1 MKAYDAFNDAHSEQ
15 ISQSVT
21 DLNQIADKVKD
32 FCENRADNYE
42 LADIC
47 ALYFLVKSHYEAI
60 DKMKTEWSKLKMFME
75 RAVLPEKME
84 KADVDMVRVPDLARS
99 FSLQKRYSASIVDK
113 EAAFK
118 WLRESGNEEIIQ
130 ETVNAG
136 TLSSFC
142 RNLMLDQ
149 GIEPPED
156 AVKVSSYNA
165 IGVNKYTP
173 K

>member
-1 MKAYDAFNDAHSEQ
+1 MKVYDHFKDTHSDDIDQCVAKITDVAE
-15 ISQSVT
+15 SV
-21 DLNQIADKVKD
+21 ND
-32 FCENRADNYE
+32 FCENRVDNYE
-42 LADIC
+42 LSDVC
-47 ALYFLVKSHYEAI
+47 ALYFLIKTHYEAI
-60 DKMKTEWSKLKMFME
+60 DRAKKEWSKLKTFME
-75 RAVLPEKME
+75 RAIIPEKME
-84 KADVDMVRVPDLARS
+84 KADVDMVRLPDLARS

-118 WLRESGNEEIIQ
+118 WLRESGNEDIIQ

-142 RNLMLDQ
+142 RSLMLDE